1 MKQIPTIRYRLN
13 PVNGRLMRTNLT
25 MVEMLLIIGA
35 SLLFMNYL
43 GRIIGNVFIRFGVL
57 ESQHI
62 SLTIIWHIGIAVLL
76 LDCGY
81 ALYRVVIR
89 LCEAGS
95 LPVYFK
101 LRKIER
107 QTHRALTDSA
117 VANTRP
123 GTKFIE
129 VSQAVACF
137 DEQSGGL
144 TIKINKLAGQQSEEL
159 EKFADILSSCLIG
172 INRSLFV
179 KDYSIAEDKTTFT
192 YLLDDIVQ
200 SKARRL
206 LPHRIEELR
215 TDEDYEILVEKGLK
229 FSMLHNHHCLLVG
242 PTGSSKTT
250 LLKSILSQVFMFQ
263 NEVDITICDTKSEF
277 SSWQF
282 LPSNSIISNSK
293 DIVRYFEE
301 LLELVIEREK
311 TIAYLSAKHDLTGA
325 TFADFDDMGMKLC
338 IIEEYSALL
347 LSLPDSKTRN
357 HVQALVQ
364 SIVSRSRSSGIWLCI
379 CLQQPNAQILGG
391 TALRD
396 CLGVRICL
404 SNGSIS
410 DELAR
415 MVFGGNVDL
424 IDNHVERFSGYIQ
437 TTDNQMSQP
446 RHFYN
451 INLHEHGLEKIST
464 FRHAYEYGKQLRDKK
479 L

>member
-1 MKQIPTIRYRLN
+1 
-13 PVNGRLMRTNLT
+13 MRSNLT
-25 MVEMLLIIGA
+25 TVEMLLIIGA
-35 SLLFMNYL
+35 SLLFVNYL
-43 GRIIGNVFIRFGVL
+43 GKIISNVFIRFGIL
-57 ESQHI
+57 KNQHI
-62 SLTIIWHIGIAVLL
+62 SLTIIWYLGLAVLL
-76 LDCGY
+76 GTIGY
-81 ALYRVVIR
+81 VLYDITYHIHEV
-89 LCEAGS
+89 GS
-95 LPVYFK
+95 ILKYLK
-101 LRKIER
+101 LRTIEK
-107 QTHRALTDSA
+107 QTHRALKDSA

-123 GTKFIE
+123 GTKFVE

-137 DEQSGGL
+137 NKQSGGL
-144 TIKINKLAGQQSEEL
+144 TITINKLAGQQTEEL
-159 EKFADILSSCLIG
+159 EKFADILSSCLVG

-179 KDYSIAEDKTTFT
+179 YDYKIAEDKTTFT
-192 YLLDDIVQ
+192 YLLDDI
-200 SKARRL
+200 KEGKTRRL
-206 LPHRIEELR
+206 VPNQIEELQS
-215 TDEDYEILVEKGLK
+215 TGDYEILIEQRLT
-229 FSMLHNHHCLLVG
+229 FSMLKNHHCLLVG

-250 LLKSILSQVFMFQ
+250 LLKSMLAQVFMFQ
-263 NEVDITICDTKSEF
+263 NKVDITICDTKSEF
-277 SSWQF
+277 SSWKF
-282 LPSNSIISNSK
+282 LPQNSIISNSN
-293 DIVRYFEE
+293 DIVTYFEH

-311 TIAYLSAKHDLTGA
+311 TIADLSSKHDLTGA
-325 TFADFDDMGMKLC
+325 TFANFDEMDMKLC

-424 IDNHVERFSGYIQ
+424 IDNHAERFSGYIQ

-451 INLHEHGLEKIST
+451 IDLHEYGLEKIST
-464 FRHAYEYGKQLRDKK
+464 FRYAYEYGKQLRDKK

>member
-1 MKQIPTIRYRLN
+1 
-13 PVNGRLMRTNLT
+13 MRTNLT
-25 MVEMLLIIGA
+25 IVELLLIAGA
-35 SLLFMNYL
+35 SLLFVSYV
-43 GRIIGNVFIRFGVL
+43 GRIISNVFIRFRVL
-57 ESQHI
+57 ENQHI
-62 SLTIIWHIGIAVLL
+62 FLTIIWYLGLAVLL
-76 LDCGY
+76 GTFGY
-81 ALYRVVIR
+81 VLYDMTYHIHEV
-89 LCEAGS
+89 GS
-95 LPVYFK
+95 ILKYLK
-101 LRKIER
+101 LRTIEK
-107 QTHRALTDSA
+107 QTHRALKDSA

-123 GTKFIE
+123 GTKFVE

-137 DEQSGGL
+137 NKQSGGM
-144 TIKINKLAGQQSEEL
+144 TITINKLAGQQTEEL
-159 EKFADILSSCLIG
+159 EKFADILSSCLVG

-179 KDYSIAEDKTTFT
+179 HDYKIAEDRTTFT
-192 YLLDDIVQ
+192 YLLDDIKEG
-200 SKARRL
+200 KARRL
-206 LPHRIEELR
+206 VPSRIEELR
-215 TDEDYEILVEKGLK
+215 TTRDYEILIEQELT
-229 FSMLHNHHCLLVG
+229 FSMLKNHHCLLVG

-250 LLKSILSQVFMFQ
+250 LLKSILAQVFMFR
-263 NEVDITICDTKSEF
+263 NEVDIAICDTKSEF

-282 LPSNSIISNSK
+282 LLPNSIVSNSK
-293 DIVRYFEE
+293 DIVTYFEQ

-311 TIAYLSAKHDLTGA
+311 TIADLSAKNDLTGA
-325 TFADFDDMGMKLC
+325 TFTNFEEMDMKLC

-424 IDNHVERFSGYIQ
+424 IDNRAERFSGYIQ

-451 INLHEHGLEKIST
+451 INLHEYGLEKIST
-464 FRHAYEYGKQLRDKK
+464 FHYTYEYGKQLRDKK
-479 L
+479 S